1 MARGNGTRCC
11 WVNGN
16 CSRYGLRCD
25 VTVPGL
31 GRMSCFVGLLFAA
44 AVIASG
50 PGSARSLQLPAC
62 AARSLTPAVRTNG
75 AGGTIL
81 IYAGLRNTGGHA
93 CLAGGR
99 LVLALRDARTHRLL
113 RIHGN
118 PHAKTV
124 LRRLRVSTN
133 NIFTLQWSNYCGP
146 GKPLLLVVSF
156 GAQRA
161 VERDH
166 YPGARCESPDAPSQ
180 LRLFRLTG

>member
-1 MARGNGTRCC
+1 MAPGNGTRCC

-31 GRMSCFVGLLFAA
+31 RRMSCFVGLLFAA

-50 PGSARSLQLPAC
+50 SGSARSPQLPGC
-62 AARSLTPAVRTNG
+62 AARSVTPAVRTNG
-75 AGGTIL
+75 AGGAIL
-81 IYAGLRNTGGHA
+81 IYAGLRNTGDHA

-124 LRRLRVSTN
+124 LRRLRVGTN

-146 GKPLLLVVSF
+146 GKPLLLVVSL

>member
-1 MARGNGTRCC
+1 M
-11 WVNGN
+11 
-16 CSRYGLRCD
+16 SRI
-25 VTVPGL
+25 
-31 GRMSCFVGLLFAA
+31 SCFIGLLVAVAA
-44 AVIASG
+44 NASG
-50 PGSARSLQLPAC
+50 SESARSLQLPEC

-75 AGGTIL
+75 AGGTIQ

-99 LVLALRDARTHRLL
+99 LVLAIQDAKTHRLL
-113 RIHGN
+113 RIRGN

-124 LRRLRVSTN
+124 LRRLRVGTN

-146 GKPLLLVVSF
+146 GKPLLLIASLGVR
-156 GAQRA
+156 RA

-180 LRLFRLTG
+180 LRIFRLTG